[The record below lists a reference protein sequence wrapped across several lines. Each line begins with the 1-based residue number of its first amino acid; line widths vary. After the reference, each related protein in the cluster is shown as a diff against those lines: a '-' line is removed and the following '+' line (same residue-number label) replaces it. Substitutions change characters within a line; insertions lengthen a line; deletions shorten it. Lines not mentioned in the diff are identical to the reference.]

1 MLLSRRQTAIARVR
15 PAQQLH
21 RTGALND
28 LHPLLTTIKPAAARS
43 APGRPG
49 GRRARPRQ
57 LDHAIS
63 GMDADEVMGALA
75 THFTLHPFPI
85 VVESLR
91 FNFRYVLEHG
101 YRAFYQMTAEYLAKL
116 AELLAA
122 ARQRLLAMDLSSVPF
137 PPWELFTLDLNMI
150 EVPAH
155 CDSCRVVAS
164 YGEYALDQP
173 PAE

>member
-1 MLLSRRQTAIARVR
+1 MEGTCSHGAHLARDRATDGPPAGHAAVR
-15 PAQQLH
+15 
-21 RTGALND
+21 
-28 LHPLLTTIKPAAARS
+28 
-43 APGRPG
+43 
-49 GRRARPRQ
+49 
-57 LDHAIS
+57 
-63 GMDADEVMGALA
+63 
-75 THFTLHPFPI
+75 I

-164 YGEYALDQP
+164 YGEYALD
-173 PAE
+173 

>member
-1 MLLSRRQTAIARVR
+1 
-15 PAQQLH
+15 
-21 RTGALND
+21 
-28 LHPLLTTIKPAAARS
+28 
-43 APGRPG
+43 
-49 GRRARPRQ
+49 
-57 LDHAIS
+57 
-63 GMDADEVMGALA
+63 
-75 THFTLHPFPI
+75 
-85 VVESLR
+85 
-91 FNFRYVLEHG
+91 LEHG

-116 AELLAA
+116 AKLLAA